1 MYIVLHLILT
11 EGFSIPSVLST
22 SMTFASTEA
31 ICCAVAKAHTLS
43 MPCCGASLCVAVP
56 TVSPRHSATGLS
68 LRTSAASV
76 RAGVCTNGGELEK
89 KRSRSTH
96 PSSMAQAAVMAVHS
110 LASYIQVVTRI
121 LQLSTLTQ
129 VWPYPSSS
137 SAPQPSSY
145 PPRIL

>member
-1 MYIVLHLILT
+1 MHASIQFNALWVVRLYTSRLFWALSAASLGLCVHSATSDLT

-22 SMTFASTEA
+22 SMSFASTEA
-31 ICCAVAKAHTLS
+31 IRCAVAKAHTLS

-96 PSSMAQAAVMAVHS
+96 PSSMAQAAIMAVHS
-110 LASYIQVVTRI
+110 LASYNR
-121 LQLSTLTQ
+121 S
-129 VWPYPSSS
+129 
-137 SAPQPSSY
+137 
-145 PPRIL
+145 